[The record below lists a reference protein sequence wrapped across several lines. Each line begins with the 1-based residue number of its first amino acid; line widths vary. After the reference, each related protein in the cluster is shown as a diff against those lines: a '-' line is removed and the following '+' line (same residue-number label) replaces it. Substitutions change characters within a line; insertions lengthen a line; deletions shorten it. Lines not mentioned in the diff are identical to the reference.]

1 MANSS
6 QLDLIRAHRTEV
18 RDLLAR
24 FGFAEARASLALPTR
39 VIALPDAEVS
49 LGDLLDAQDA
59 MNELLL
65 ADIELVSARSELG
78 RDVAAKSVSL

>member
-1 MANSS
+1 MRTAPRCATCS
-6 QLDLIRAHRTEV
+6 LDSAFT
-18 RDLLAR
+18 
-24 FGFAEARASLALPTR
+24 EARVSFALPTR
-39 VIALPDAEVS
+39 VLALPDVEVS

>member
-1 MANSS
+1 MATTF
-6 QLDLIRAHRTEV
+6 QLDLLRAHRTEV

-24 FGFAEARASLALPTR
+24 FGFTKARVSLTSPTR

-65 ADIELVSARSELG
+65 ADIELVSVRSDLG
-78 RDVAAKSVSL
+78 RDVAAKSVPL